1 MKILFPPRARLLA
14 SLILALMLT
23 PAQAETVDPTSAKSI
38 AKPILMLML
47 YCHSA
52 LDTLAGE
59 VAKDPKP
66 SAADVSEKK
75 WQAIRI
81 IFDQYKIELGAPS
94 AEGKKLNQVYH
105 KSVSDGAINE
115 GEAQFLDLTARKDA
129 LLWYAFAKEKCKK
142 QIFSQ
147 LSEEEDEC
155 LNKLNSEMHKCF
167 IGFNERVQMLVK
179 AQK

>member
-1 MKILFPPRARLLA
+1 MKNFFPPRAHFLAPLLLLLA
-14 SLILALMLT
+14 LN
-23 PAQAETVDPTSAKSI
+23 PACAEGKDPKSAKSI

-47 YCHSA
+47 YCHSG

-75 WQAIRI
+75 QQAMAI
-81 IFDQYKIELGAPS
+81 IFDQNKLELGAPHIES
-94 AEGKKLNQVYH
+94 TFLNHLYH
-105 KSVSDGAINE
+105 KSVADGAINE
-115 GEAQFLDLTARKDA
+115 GEAKFLDQTARKDA

-167 IGFNERVQMLVK
+167 VGFNERVQMLVK

>member
-1 MKILFPPRARLLA
+1 MWMTLIFAGTAALFLAMTIALLQQLRWVRRL
-14 SLILALMLT
+14 
-23 PAQAETVDPTSAKSI
+23 P
-38 AKPILMLML
+38 
-47 YCHSA
+47 A

-66 SAADVSEKK
+66 SPADVSEKK
-75 WQAIRI
+75 WQAIKMS
-81 IFDQYKIELGAPS
+81 FDQNKIELGLPHVEA
-94 AEGKKLNQVYH
+94 KNLNHLYH

-142 QIFSQ
+142 QIFSE

-167 IGFNERVQMLVK
+167 IGFKDRVDNLLK
-179 AQK
+179 TQK